1 MDYGDII
8 MKEPYNDKQ
17 LENIARWIIEASSNP
32 IDEIQD
38 LLYKSMHYE
47 TENFISL
54 WSEIVEEND

>member
-1 MDYGDII
+1 

-17 LENIARWIIEASSNP
+17 LEKIARWIIETSSNP

-47 TENFISL
+47 SENFISL

>member
-1 MDYGDII
+1 MDYGYII

-17 LENIARWIIEASSNP
+17 LEKIARWIIETSSNP

-54 WSEIVEEND
+54 WSEKVEEND